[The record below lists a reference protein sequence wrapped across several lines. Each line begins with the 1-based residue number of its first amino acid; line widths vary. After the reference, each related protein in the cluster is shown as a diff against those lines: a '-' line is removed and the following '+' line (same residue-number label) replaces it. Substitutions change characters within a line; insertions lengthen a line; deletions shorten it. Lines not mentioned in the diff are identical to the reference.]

1 MNQLLQFATHHPTQ
15 VAMLVLTAI
24 AVLVYELRLRTH
36 SSGSI
41 SPQDAVRL
49 MNQGAAVLDVRSADA
64 WAAGHIGNARAL
76 PPGGLT
82 AAADALKRFRDKPVI
97 VYCDRGNSSVAAV
110 RELTRL
116 GFTKPVSLRGGLGAW
131 RSENLPVVRQSGAGQ
146 SAGGQSP
153 AGQGGGAV
161 SSGGKNSAQ

>member
-15 VAMLVLTAI
+15 VGLLVLTAI
-24 AVLVYELRLRTH
+24 AVLVYELRVRTT

-76 PPGGLT
+76 PPGGVT

-97 VYCDRGNSSVAAV
+97 VYCDRGNSSAAAV
-110 RELTRL
+110 RELARL
-116 GFTKPVSLRGGLGAW
+116 GFTKPISLRGGLTAW
-131 RSENLPVVRQSGAGQ
+131 RGENLPVVRQSAAAQ
-146 SAGGQSP
+146 TP
-153 AGQGGGAV
+153 AGQGSGAA

>member
-1 MNQLLQFATHHPTQ
+1 MNQLLQFAAHHPTQ
-15 VAMLVLTAI
+15 VAMLVVTAI

-49 MNQGAAVLDVRSADA
+49 MNQGAAILDVRSADA

-82 AAADALKRFRDKPVI
+82 AAADTLKRFRDKPVI

-116 GFTKPVSLRGGLGAW
+116 GFTQPISLRGGLGAW
-131 RSENLPVVRQSGAGQ
+131 RGENLPVVRQSA
-146 SAGGQSP
+146 
-153 AGQGGGAV
+153 AGQGSGAI